1 MALLLE
7 IVKVILKMLT
17 LIKPGIA
24 MGIAEEHIKVVT
36 QMLQILLKMRRF
48 QKLFINTLRSNFNKV
63 C

>member
-24 MGIAEEHIKVVT
+24 MGIAEDHIKTVASDVT
-36 QMLQILLKMRRF
+36 DTVDNEAISEAIYKYF
-48 QKLFINTLRSNFNKV
+48 KI
-63 C
+63 